1 MIKRKAL
8 QFPENSSEIVRHD
21 IQINCVRRKTSVFCS
36 VITKIV
42 KNILQYLNSNNKD
55 TFFPLKFSPFQDM
68 VT

>member
-1 MIKRKAL
+1 MK
-8 QFPENSSEIVRHD
+8 IVRRD